1 MVKSILAIG
10 NAKYEIDRNAL
21 TRFMREAQQS
31 AAMQGV
37 SDIGEQQSPDGREA
51 EAFSADESIDTIF
64 IKVMQLYNEYATSEH
79 LDVLIRLKC
88 KLEQVS
94 LRYRSHALAEE
105 VLNINSCLPY
115 EWRVRC
121 CSGRSRDPEG

>member
-31 AAMQGV
+31 AVTHGV
-37 SDIGEQQSPDGREA
+37 HEKGEHRGPDGGEA
-51 EAFSADESIDTIF
+51 AAFFADEPIEGLF
-64 IKVMQLYNEYATSEH
+64 AEVMQLYNEYATSEH